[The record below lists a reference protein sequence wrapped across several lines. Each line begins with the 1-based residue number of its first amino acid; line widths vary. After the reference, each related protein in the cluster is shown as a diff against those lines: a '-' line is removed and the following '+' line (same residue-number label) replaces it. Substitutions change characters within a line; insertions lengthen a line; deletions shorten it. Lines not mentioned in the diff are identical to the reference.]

1 MRKPIAASF
10 ILGWALV
17 SLSAQQT
24 TTPRA
29 YNAEREK
36 RLEWF
41 REAKYG
47 MFIHWGLYAIP
58 AGEWKGQRCLGLGE
72 WLMNRCKV
80 PVTEYEQ
87 LTKQFNPTKFNPD
100 EWVQLAQDAGMKY
113 MVITSKHHDGF
124 ALFKSAVS
132 PYNVVDATPYKKDLL
147 KQLPDIKL
155 VTIDD
160 PLFGGWAKA
169 QPEHFGDGG
178 IFDQIYKPA
187 N

>member
-1 MRKPIAASF
+1 MHKAAAS
-10 ILGWALV
+10 
-17 SLSAQQT
+17 SLLLCLLSIVGAAQST
-24 TTPRA
+24 TAPRPYDA
-29 YNAEREK
+29 AREK

-87 LTKQFNPTKFNPD
+87 LTKQFNPTKFDPD
-100 EWVQLAQDAGMKY
+100 AWVQLAQDAGMKY

-124 ALFKSAVS
+124 ALF
-132 PYNVVDATPYKKDLL
+132 
-147 KQLPDIKL
+147 
-155 VTIDD
+155 
-160 PLFGGWAKA
+160 
-169 QPEHFGDGG
+169 
-178 IFDQIYKPA
+178 
-187 N
+187 